1 MRLFTAG
8 HPLKTSALAAAA
20 FFVLLLTGCGQKGD
34 LYQPA
39 SSLASADTSAV
50 LVAKDPVKKGV
61 E

>member
-1 MRLFTAG
+1 MRLFTAD
-8 HPLKTSALAAAA
+8 HRLKTSALAAAA

-39 SSLASADTSAV
+39 SSLADASAV
-50 LVAKDPVKKGV
+50 LAETVV

>member
-8 HPLKTSALAAAA
+8 HPLKTSALAAAL
-20 FFVLLLTGCGQKGD
+20 FVLLTGCGQKGD

-50 LVAKDPVKKGV
+50 LVAKGQVKKGV